1 MRPPDDNSALILPRP
16 LCRFKIKLA
25 ERLNESPFKAPH
37 RHSRL
42 TTHTDSAE
50 KMFDY
55 IVKPLDL
62 SILHMLSRLQYYMGT
77 VYVVQD
83 KHIMKNMDITLVLFS

>member
-1 MRPPDDNSALILPRP
+1 MKALL
-16 LCRFKIKLA
+16 KL
-25 ERLNESPFKAPH
+25 LIDTHDSPH
-37 RHSRL
+37 IQTVQR
-42 TTHTDSAE
+42 

-77 VYVVQD
+77 VYIVQD